1 MTLHVVPADLVRHA
15 GHVEATADQV
25 TAAAQAGA
33 SARAGAS
40 AYGTLCGVVPMMLG
54 TLQSALVEGI
64 TSAAESLHD
73 TGARLRSAAAGYE
86 STDDQRAQAMDGI
99 RAPK

>member
-1 MTLHVVPADLVRHA
+1 MP
-15 GHVEATADQV
+15 
-25 TAAAQAGA
+25 GA
-33 SARAGAS
+33 
-40 AYGTLCGVVPMMLG
+40 
-54 TLQSALVEGI
+54 LQTALVEGI

-86 STDDQRAQAMDGI
+86 STDAQRAQAMDGI

>member
-1 MTLHVVPADLVRHA
+1 MTLRVVPADLVRHA
-15 GHVEATADQV
+15 GHVEATADRV

-40 AYGTLCGVVPMMLG
+40 AYGTLCGVVPLMLG
-54 TLQSALVEGI
+54 ALQTALVEGI
-64 TSAAESLHD
+64 TATAESLHD

-86 STDDQRAQAMDGI
+86 STDAERAQAMDGI